1 MELPVSYQLNQGT
14 EVVLDQM
21 APEEVETVRSLFNAI
36 VAEGTSY
43 PQQTPLSPQGF
54 ADYWLKGSAYVV
66 RVAAAPQIC
75 EETRE
80 HSTVAKQPTAAV
92 TTGNAANV
100 LGAFYIKPNFPGR
113 CGHIC
118 NAGFIVAPAA
128 RGQGLGHVMGKAMLT
143 LAKDLGYRAV
153 MYNLVFETNV
163 ASLKIWQALDFQE
176 IGRIPRAA
184 HLPDGRY
191 VDAIMLY
198 KSLV

>member
-1 MELPVSYQLNQGT
+1 MELPISYQLKQGT

-21 APEEVETVRSLFNAI
+21 ASAETETVRSLFNAI
-36 VAEGTSY
+36 VVAGTSY

-54 ADYWLKGSAYVV
+54 ADYWLKGSAYVL
-66 RVAAAPQIC
+66 RATAIPQTC
-75 EETRE
+75 EETPE
-80 HSTVAKQPTAAV
+80 HSTAAV
-92 TTGNAANV
+92 TIGNATNV

-143 LAKDLGYRAV
+143 LARSLGYRAV

-176 IGRIPRAA
+176 IGRVPQAA
-184 HLPDGRY
+184 HLPM
-191 VDAIMLY
+191 AATQTP
-198 KSLV
+198 SCSTSP

>member
-21 APEEVETVRSLFNAI
+21 APEETETVRSLFNEI

-66 RVAAAPQIC
+66 RATAIPQTGEGIP
-75 EETRE
+75 ED
-80 HSTVAKQPTAAV
+80 STAV
-92 TTGNAANV
+92 VTMGNAANV

-118 NAGFIVAPAA
+118 NAGFIVAPAV
-128 RGQGLGHVMGKAMLT
+128 RGQGLGHGMGKAMLT
-143 LAKDLGYRAV
+143 LARDLGYRAV

-176 IGRIPRAA
+176 IGRIPQSA